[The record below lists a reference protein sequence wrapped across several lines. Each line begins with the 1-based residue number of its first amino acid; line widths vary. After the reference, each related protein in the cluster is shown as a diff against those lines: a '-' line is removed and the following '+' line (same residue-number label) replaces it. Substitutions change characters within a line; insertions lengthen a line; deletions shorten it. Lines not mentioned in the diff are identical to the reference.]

1 MILSAHQ
8 PAYLPWLGYF
18 HKIALADVFVVLD
31 AVQFEKN
38 SYINRNKVKTANGEA
53 WLTIPV
59 EMKGH
64 LSRTIADVRMQTAGQ
79 WKKKHWNT
87 LLMNYKKASYFN
99 RYADFFAQYYAQ
111 EGDSLADFVNAS
123 FHFFLN
129 ELDIAPS
136 VRKLSEL
143 GVASHKQELIIDLC
157 KTTGC
162 DEFVFGALGKDY
174 ADEETFKNNSIAI
187 VFQEYRHPRY
197 QQLWGEFVPYMSV
210 VDALFNLG
218 AERTREV
225 IFEGNITKAELERAL
240 RGT

>member
-18 HKIALADVFVVLD
+18 HKIAVSDVFVVLD

-59 EMKGH
+59 EMKGY
-64 LSRTIADVRMQTAGQ
+64 LGRTIADVRMQASSQ

-87 LLMNYKKASYFN
+87 LLLNYKKSTYFN
-99 RYADFFAQYYAQ
+99 RYADFFAQYYARK
-111 EGDSLADFVNAS
+111 EDSLVDFMEGS
-123 FHFFLN
+123 FCFLLT
-129 ELDIAPS
+129 ELNITS
-136 VRKLSEL
+136 NVRKLSEL
-143 GVASHKQELIIDLC
+143 GLSSHKQELIIDLC

-162 DEFVFGALGKDY
+162 DEFFFGALGKDY
-174 ADEETFKNNSIAI
+174 ADRETFRYNNISIA
-187 VFQEYRHPRY
+187 FQEYYHPRY
-197 QQLWGEFVPYMSV
+197 PQLWGEFVPYLSV

-218 AERTREV
+218 PDRTREL
-225 IFEGNITKAELERAL
+225 IFEGNITKVEVEKVL